1 MNKGSKIIISLGV
14 IVIIAVLGLAFWQIK
29 KDKEQIEAPGQ
40 YDAFAQCL
48 ADKDV
53 TMYGAAWCAH
63 CQSQKKLFGNS
74 FRLIPYVECPENTQL
89 CIDKEIN
96 GYPTW
101 ILPDGKKL
109 EGEQTLE
116 KLAQESKCVL

>member
-1 MNKGSKIIISLGV
+1 MKKSAKIIISLGAV
-14 IVIIAVLGLAFWQIK
+14 VIIAVLGLAFWQIK
-29 KDKEQIEAPGQ
+29 QDKKQTEAPGQ

-48 ADKDV
+48 ADKNV
-53 TMYGAAWCAH
+53 TMYGAAWCTY
-63 CQSQKKLFGNS
+63 CQNQKKLFGNS

-101 ILPDGKKL
+101 ILSDGKKL

-116 KLAQESKCVL
+116 KLSQETACQI

>member
-1 MNKGSKIIISLGV
+1 MNKNAKIIISLGV
-14 IVIIAVLGLAFWQIK
+14 VVIIAVLGLAFWQIK
-29 KDKEQIEAPGQ
+29 QDKKQAETPGQ

-48 ADKDV
+48 ADKNV
-53 TMYGAAWCAH
+53 TMYGAAWCTH
-63 CQSQKKLFGNS
+63 CQNQKKLFGNS
-74 FRLIPYVECPENTQL
+74 FRLIPYVECPKNTQL
-89 CIDKEIN
+89 CIDKGIN

-116 KLAQESKCVL
+116 KLSQETGCQI